1 MSKKQVSF
9 TRLCAVNRDIVY
21 LGTMPDDQE
30 LATPFTAICQYNAGE
45 WSYETFDFALASL
58 TLYRE
63 PDSPHRV
70 LYVLGET
77 GTVVNFHTK
86 DRETILDLPKAPRT
100 KHRLGYLQAIK
111 QIGDHLYVCGGG
123 GQTYRRSSEGQWQA
137 LDLDLFDGPDAI
149 MDRKSELSL
158 LSSLMALPENQTDEN
173 YAKSKELREKNQSN
187 ILWNLS
193 GLSEDSIYFAGE
205 KKKVYWFDGEKIT
218 EIPTEADRGLLSIF
232 VENED
237 RVWVAGRDGNFL
249 VGNHKTGF
257 RDLDA
262 LRGIDGWPSFNGM
275 TMFNGRLY
283 LSSYADPRGLFVFD
297 GHHVEQVRSGLTP
310 DIEDVS
316 AVDAVDGVLW
326 VMGRK
331 DLLRYDG
338 THWERIDF
346 PGNDPLR

>member
-1 MSKKQVSF
+1 MKKASF
-9 TRLCAVNRDIVY
+9 TRLCAVSKDIVY

-45 WSYETFDFALASL
+45 WSYETFDFALADM
-58 TLYRE
+58 TLYKA
-63 PDSPHRV
+63 PDAEYRV
-70 LYVLGET
+70 LYLLSET
-77 GTVVNFHTK
+77 GIVLNFATK
-86 DRETILDLPKAPRT
+86 TREEILLNRFTLQEDY
-100 KHRLGYLQAIK
+100 RLGYLHKIR
-111 QIGDHLYVCGGG
+111 QIGEKLYACGNG
-123 GQTYRRSSEGQWQA
+123 GQVHTRAPSGKWNIFDKA
-137 LDLDLFDGPDAI
+137 LLDGPDCI
-149 MDRKSELSL
+149 SDKKSEINTMMNL
-158 LSSLMALPENQTDEN
+158 LKTAEGLTQKNLDKFEKLRTEN
-173 YAKSKELREKNQSN
+173 ASK
-187 ILWNLS
+187 IFWDIY
-193 GLSEDSIYFAGE
+193 GLSEESIYVCCE
-205 KKKVYWFDGEKIT
+205 KKNIYWYDGQRFT
-218 EIPTEADRGLLSIF
+218 EIPTEADRGLLSIL

-310 DIEDVS
+310 DIDDVS
-316 AVDAVDGVLW
+316 AVEAVDGVLW

>member
-1 MSKKQVSF
+1 MKKASF

-30 LATPFTAICQYNAGE
+30 LATPFMAICQYNAGE
-45 WSYETFDFALASL
+45 WSYESFDFALASL

-63 PDSPHRV
+63 PGSPHRV

-86 DRETILDLPKAPRT
+86 DRETILDLSKAPRT
-100 KHRLGYLQAIK
+100 KHRFGYLVKIR
-111 QIGDHLYVCGGG
+111 QIGDHLYVCGDG
-123 GQTYRRSSEGQWQA
+123 GQTYRRSSDGQWDA
-137 LDLDLFDGPDAI
+137 LDVEFYDGPDAI
-149 MDRKSELSL
+149 MDPTSELSKLDAL
-158 LSSLMALPENQTDEN
+158 LDQKANRTPENFEKIKKLRKEN
-173 YAKSKELREKNQSN
+173 SPKT
-187 ILWNLS
+187 LWDLS
-193 GLSEDSIYFAGE
+193 GLSEDSIYFTGE
-205 KKKVYWFDGEKIT
+205 KETVYWFDGEKIA
-218 EIPTEADRGLLSIF
+218 EIPTEADRGLLSIL

-237 RVWVAGRDGNFL
+237 RVWVAGRDGNFF

-316 AVDAVDGVLW
+316 AVEAVDGVLW

>member
-1 MSKKQVSF
+1 MKKASF

-21 LGTMPDDQE
+21 LGTTPDDQE
-30 LATPFTAICQYNAGE
+30 MATPFTAICQYNAGE
-45 WSYETFDFALASL
+45 WSYETFAFALASL

-63 PDSPHRV
+63 PGSPHRV

-86 DRETILDLPKAPRT
+86 DRETILDLSKAPRT
-100 KHRLGYLQAIK
+100 KHRLGYLVKIR
-111 QIGDHLYVCGGG
+111 QIGDHLYVCGDG
-123 GQTYRRSSEGQWQA
+123 GQTYRRSSNGQWEA
-137 LDLDLFDGPDAI
+137 LDVEFYDGPDAI
-149 MDRKSELSL
+149 MDPTSELSKLDAL
-158 LSSLMALPENQTDEN
+158 LDQKANRTLENFEKIKKLRKENSSKT
-173 YAKSKELREKNQSN
+173 
-187 ILWNLS
+187 LWDLS
-193 GLSEDSIYFAGE
+193 GLSEDSIYFTGE
-205 KKKVYWFDGEKIT
+205 KETVYWFDGEKIA
-218 EIPTEADRGLLSIF
+218 EIPTEADRGLLSIL
-232 VENED
+232 VESED

-249 VGNHKTGF
+249 IGNHKTGF

-275 TMFNGRLY
+275 TMFNERLY
-283 LSSYADPRGLFVFD
+283 LSSYVDPRGLFVFD

-310 DIEDVS
+310 DIDDVS
-316 AVDAVDGVLW
+316 AVEAVDGVLW

-346 PGNDPLR
+346 PGNDLLR

>member
-1 MSKKQVSF
+1 MKKASF

-30 LATPFTAICQYNAGE
+30 LATPFMAICQYNAGE
-45 WSYETFDFALASL
+45 WSYESFDFALASL

-63 PDSPHRV
+63 PGSPHRV

-86 DRETILDLPKAPRT
+86 DRETILDLSKAPRT
-100 KHRLGYLQAIK
+100 KHRFGYLVKIR
-111 QIGDHLYVCGGG
+111 QIGDHLYVCGDG
-123 GQTYRRSSEGQWQA
+123 GQTYRRSSDGQWDA
-137 LDLDLFDGPDAI
+137 LDVEFYDGPDAI
-149 MDRKSELSL
+149 MDPTSELSKLDAL
-158 LSSLMALPENQTDEN
+158 LDQKANRTPENFEKIKKLRKEN
-173 YAKSKELREKNQSN
+173 SPKT
-187 ILWNLS
+187 LWDLS
-193 GLSEDSIYFAGE
+193 GLSEDSIYFTGE
-205 KKKVYWFDGEKIT
+205 KETVYWFDGEKIA
-218 EIPTEADRGLLSIF
+218 EIPTEADRGLLSIL

-316 AVDAVDGVLW
+316 AVEAVDGVLW

>member
-1 MSKKQVSF
+1 MPKKQVSF
-9 TRLCAVNRDIVY
+9 TRLCAVNKDIVY
-21 LGTMPDDQE
+21 IGTTPDDQE
-30 LATPFTAICQYNAGE
+30 MATPFTAICQYDAGE
-45 WSYETFDFALASL
+45 WSYETFDFPLASL

-63 PDSPHRV
+63 PGSSQRV
-70 LYVLGET
+70 LYVLGEA
-77 GTVVNFHTK
+77 GTAVNFHTK
-86 DRETILDLPKAPRT
+86 TREIIVDLLNAPRR
-100 KHRLGYLQAIK
+100 KHRLGYLQSIR
-111 QIGDHLYVCGGG
+111 QVGDHLYVCGDG
-123 GQTYRRSSEGQWQA
+123 GQTYRRSSDGQWQA
-137 LDLDLFDGPDAI
+137 LDLGFFDGPDAI
-149 MDRKSELSL
+149 MDPKSELRL
-158 LSSLMALPENQTDEN
+158 MSSLTRIKENRTEEN
-173 YAKSKELREKNQSN
+173 YAKLKILREENQSKT
-187 ILWNLS
+187 LWNLS

-205 KKKVYWFDGEKIT
+205 KKTVYWFDGEKIT
-218 EIPTEADRGLLSIF
+218 EIPTEADRGLLSIL

-310 DIEDVS
+310 DIDDVS
-316 AVDAVDGVLW
+316 AVEAIDGVLW